1 MSDHVRID
9 NGVVLG
15 ARTGV
20 PPNKHLKEGVV
31 YFGNPAR
38 PKEIAMKHELAVN
51 RIPLIR
57 KNIKKLSEQVAVLSK
72 KLAELEA
79 E

>member
-9 NGVVLG
+9 DGVILG

-20 PPNKHLKEGVV
+20 PPNKHLKEGNI
-31 YFGNPAR
+31 YLGNPAR
-38 PKEIAMKHELAVN
+38 PKDLAIQHELGVN
-51 RIPLIR
+51 RIPLMR
-57 KNIKKLSEQVAVLSK
+57 KNIKALSEQIELLK
-72 KLAELEA
+72 KQLAKEEA